1 MVRIMHEWIKPLIT
15 RGRGNAKVL
24 ILSKL
29 SDEPK
34 LAYEIYIALKE
45 EGFPIAIST
54 LYTVLKE
61 LEKEGLAKVIEENMN
76 KRYVIT
82 EKGKEYL
89 NRPENLSILRKYEE
103 NINRLRMFE
112 KIGLTEFMK
121 TLKELFYNVDRLSEE
136 KLEKLMKIIKNTDR
150 EIRDIMYSLYTE

>member
-1 MVRIMHEWIKPLIT
+1 MHEWIKPLIS

-34 LAYEIYIALKE
+34 LAYEIYTSLKE

-61 LEKEGLAKVIEENMN
+61 LEKEGLAKVIEDSTN
-76 KRYVIT
+76 KKYVIT
-82 EKGKEYL
+82 ERGKEFL
-89 NRPENLSILRKYEE
+89 NKPENLAVLRRYEE
-103 NINRLRMFE
+103 NINRLKIFE
-112 KIGLTEFMK
+112 KVGLVELLR
-121 TLKELFYNVDRLSEE
+121 TLKELFYSVDRLNEE
-136 KLEKLMKIIKNTDR
+136 KLEELAKLIRGTDH
-150 EIRDIMYSLYTE
+150 EIRTIMYSIYSE